1 MKKIRDKK
9 LHAESTFLTQNPK
22 SEVAH
27 VPDFLSDVTCK
38 SNLPLSGVKKR
49 HHNVEMQ
56 KKRNIWGLDFWFI
69 GIEPVKP
76 IQIFLDL
83 QNFLM

>member
-22 SEVAH
+22 SKVAH

-38 SNLPLSGVKKR
+38 SNLPLSGVKKS

-56 KKRNIWGLDFWFI
+56 KKKEHLGFR
-69 GIEPVKP
+69 
-76 IQIFLDL
+76 FLVYL
-83 QNFLM
+83 Y